1 MTYAVLVSR
10 TFQKSFKKLT
20 KTTQEKIKKH
30 LHELKEDPLTS
41 RPHFDIKILQD
52 TNPKKHR
59 LRIGDYRIIYC
70 IDKNQIKVIEIIKR
84 KIGYGR
90 I

>member
-1 MTYAVLVSR
+1 MTYTVLVSR
-10 TFQKSFKKLT
+10 TFQKSFKKLP

-41 RPHFDIKILQD
+41 RPHCDIKILQETD
-52 TNPKKHR
+52 PKKHR